1 MIAGILL
8 IIFGLKIY
16 DGLDNKIKEI
26 LKYLI
31 VGGLT
36 TVVSIVSYYIVRL
49 FIENY
54 LVCTVI
60 SWIFAVAFAYITNR
74 VFVFNSKRENIFKE
88 CTEFVFSRILSLVA
102 EVAVMYLLVDFL
114 NISDKIS
121 KIIVQVI
128 IVILNYIFSKLF
140 VFKENK

>member
-1 MIAGILL
+1 MKTGILL

-16 DGLDNKIKEI
+16 DNLDNKIKEI

-128 IVILNYIFSKLF
+128 IVILNYVFSKLF

>member
-16 DGLDNKIKEI
+16 DNLDSKIKEI

-128 IVILNYIFSKLF
+128 IVILNYVFSKLF

>member
-16 DGLDNKIKEI
+16 DNLDNKIKEI

-74 VFVFNSKRENIFKE
+74 IFVFNSKRENIFKE

-128 IVILNYIFSKLF
+128 IVILNYVFSKLF

>member
-1 MIAGILL
+1 MITGILL

-16 DGLDNKIKEI
+16 DNLDNKIKEI

-54 LVCTVI
+54 LICTVI

>member
-1 MIAGILL
+1 MITGILL

-16 DGLDNKIKEI
+16 DNLDNKIKEI

-74 VFVFNSKRENIFKE
+74 VFVFNSKRENVFKE

>member
-1 MIAGILL
+1 MITGILL

-16 DGLDNKIKEI
+16 DNLDNKIKEI

-74 VFVFNSKRENIFKE
+74 IFVFNSKRENIFKE

-128 IVILNYIFSKLF
+128 IVILNYVFSKLF

>member
-74 VFVFNSKRENIFKE
+74 VFVFNSKRENVFKE

>member
-1 MIAGILL
+1 MITGILL

-16 DGLDNKIKEI
+16 DNLDNKIKEI

-88 CTEFVFSRILSLVA
+88 CKEFVF
-102 EVAVMYLLVDFL
+102 
-114 NISDKIS
+114 
-121 KIIVQVI
+121 
-128 IVILNYIFSKLF
+128 
-140 VFKENK
+140 

>member
-128 IVILNYIFSKLF
+128 IVILNYVFSKLF

>member
-74 VFVFNSKRENIFKE
+74 VFVFNSKRENVFKE

-128 IVILNYIFSKLF
+128 IVILNYVFSKLF

>member
-1 MIAGILL
+1 MITGILL
-8 IIFGLKIY
+8 IIFELKIY
-16 DGLDNKIKEI
+16 DNLDNKIKEI

-128 IVILNYIFSKLF
+128 IVMLNYIFSKLF

>member
-1 MIAGILL
+1 MITGILL

-16 DGLDNKIKEI
+16 DNLDNKIKEI

>member
-1 MIAGILL
+1 MITGILL

-16 DGLDNKIKEI
+16 DNLDNKIKEI

-128 IVILNYIFSKLF
+128 IVILNYVFSKLF

>member
-88 CTEFVFSRILSLVA
+88 CTEFIFSRILSLVA

>member
-16 DGLDNKIKEI
+16 DNLDNKIKEI

-128 IVILNYIFSKLF
+128 IVILNYVFSKLF

>member
-1 MIAGILL
+1 MITGILL

-128 IVILNYIFSKLF
+128 IVMLNYIFSKLF

>member
-1 MIAGILL
+1 MITGILL

-16 DGLDNKIKEI
+16 DNLDNKIKEI

-54 LVCTVI
+54 LICTVI

-128 IVILNYIFSKLF
+128 IVMLNYIFSKLF

>member
-1 MIAGILL
+1 MITGILL

-16 DGLDNKIKEI
+16 DNLDNKIKEI

-128 IVILNYIFSKLF
+128 IVMLNYIFSKLF

>member
-1 MIAGILL
+1 MITGILL

-16 DGLDNKIKEI
+16 DNLDNKIKEI

-102 EVAVMYLLVDFL
+102 EVAVMFLLVDFL

-128 IVILNYIFSKLF
+128 IVMLNYIFSKLF

>member
-1 MIAGILL
+1 MITGILL

-16 DGLDNKIKEI
+16 DNLDNKIKEI

-36 TVVSIVSYYIVRL
+36 TLVSIVSYYIVRL

-128 IVILNYIFSKLF
+128 IVMLNYIFSKLF

>member
-1 MIAGILL
+1 MITGILL

-16 DGLDNKIKEI
+16 DNLDKKIKEI

>member
-1 MIAGILL
+1 MITGILL

-16 DGLDNKIKEI
+16 DNLDNKIKEI

-60 SWIFAVAFAYITNR
+60 SWIVNEKIYLKN
-74 VFVFNSKRENIFKE
+74 VQNSFFQEY
-88 CTEFVFSRILSLVA
+88 
-102 EVAVMYLLVDFL
+102 YL
-114 NISDKIS
+114 
-121 KIIVQVI
+121 
-128 IVILNYIFSKLF
+128 
-140 VFKENK
+140 

>member
-16 DGLDNKIKEI
+16 DNLDNKIKEI

>member
-1 MIAGILL
+1 MITGILL

-16 DGLDNKIKEI
+16 DNLDNKIKEI

-74 VFVFNSKRENIFKE
+74 VFVFNSKRGNIFKE

-114 NISDKIS
+114 KISDKIS

>member
-1 MIAGILL
+1 MITGILL

-16 DGLDNKIKEI
+16 DNLDNKIKEI

-54 LVCTVI
+54 LVCTVM

-128 IVILNYIFSKLF
+128 IVMLNYIFSKLF

>member
-1 MIAGILL
+1 MITGIHL

-16 DGLDNKIKEI
+16 DNLDNKIKEI

-128 IVILNYIFSKLF
+128 IVMLNYIFSKLF

>member
-1 MIAGILL
+1 MITGILL

-16 DGLDNKIKEI
+16 DNLDNKIKEI

-36 TVVSIVSYYIVRL
+36 TVVSIVSYCIVRL

-128 IVILNYIFSKLF
+128 IVMLNYIFSKLF

>member
-1 MIAGILL
+1 MITGILL

-74 VFVFNSKRENIFKE
+74 IFVFNSKRENIFKE

-128 IVILNYIFSKLF
+128 IVILNYVFSKLF

>member
-16 DGLDNKIKEI
+16 DNLDSKIKEI

>member
-16 DGLDNKIKEI
+16 DNLDNKIKEI

-54 LVCTVI
+54 LICTVI

-128 IVILNYIFSKLF
+128 IVMLNYIFSKLF

>member
-1 MIAGILL
+1 MITGILL

>member
-1 MIAGILL
+1 MITGILL

-54 LVCTVI
+54 LICTVI

-74 VFVFNSKRENIFKE
+74 VFVFNSKRENVFKE

-128 IVILNYIFSKLF
+128 IVILNYVFSKLF

>member
-1 MIAGILL
+1 M
-8 IIFGLKIY
+8 Y
-16 DGLDNKIKEI
+16 DAEI

-54 LVCTVI
+54 LICTVI

-74 VFVFNSKRENIFKE
+74 VFVFNSKRENVFKE

-128 IVILNYIFSKLF
+128 IVILNYVFSKLF

>member
-1 MIAGILL
+1 MITGILL

-16 DGLDNKIKEI
+16 VNLDNKIKEI

-128 IVILNYIFSKLF
+128 IVMLNYIFSKLF

>member
-1 MIAGILL
+1 MITGILL

-16 DGLDNKIKEI
+16 DNLDNKIKEI

-54 LVCTVI
+54 LICTVI

-74 VFVFNSKRENIFKE
+74 VFVFNSKRENVFKE

-128 IVILNYIFSKLF
+128 IVILNYVFSKLF

>member
-1 MIAGILL
+1 MITGILL

-16 DGLDNKIKEI
+16 DNLDNKIKEI

-88 CTEFVFSRILSLVA
+88 CTEFVFSRILSLVE

-128 IVILNYIFSKLF
+128 IVMLNYIFSKLF